1 MITRTPYD
9 RDNLKIGK
17 KDKVL
22 EVGPGHSP
30 TFLFKRA
37 CGLICRL

>member
-30 TFLFKRA
+30 RFVQTCLWTY
-37 CGLICRL
+37 L

>member
-17 KDKVL
+17 KDKKWGRDTALRFVQTCL
-22 EVGPGHSP
+22 W
-30 TFLFKRA
+30 TYL
-37 CGLICRL
+37 

>member
-17 KDKVL
+17 WGRDTALRFVQTCL
-22 EVGPGHSP
+22 W
-30 TFLFKRA
+30 TYL
-37 CGLICRL
+37 

>member
-22 EVGPGHSP
+22 EVRPGNNTGNSHY
-30 TFLFKRA
+30 LF
-37 CGLICRL
+37 

>member
-22 EVGPGHSP
+22 EVGPD
-30 TFLFKRA
+30 FYFFQLYF
-37 CGLICRL
+37 

>member
-22 EVGPGHSP
+22 EVGPGTQPYVS
-30 TFLFKRA
+30 FKRA
-37 CGLICRL
+37 LWTYL